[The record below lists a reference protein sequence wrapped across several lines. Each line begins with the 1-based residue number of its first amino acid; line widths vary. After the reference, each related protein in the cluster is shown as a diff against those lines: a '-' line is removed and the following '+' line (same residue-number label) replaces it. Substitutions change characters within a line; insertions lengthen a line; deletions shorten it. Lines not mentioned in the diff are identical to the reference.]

1 METKEVRK
9 RITSLVNKIK
19 DNHFLITVY
28 ELIESRANDNDAV
41 DVINELNASQLK
53 RLKKAIKQMDSGKG
67 VSHNTAMAKIRR
79 A

>member
-9 RITSLVNKIK
+9 RIASLVNKIK

-28 ELIESRANDNDAV
+28 ELIESRANDNDAI
-41 DVINELNASQLK
+41 DVIDELNASQLK

-67 VSHNTAMAKIRR
+67 VLHNTAMAKIRR